1 MDSLLLNGA
10 ELLLAALRGATPV
23 LLVLLGELLSQRSGV
38 INLGVEGQMLLG
50 ACIGF
55 ALAVIT
61 QNPWLGLLAGAVAG
75 LLLSSLHALLV
86 LGIGINQLA
95 SGLAVLLLGSGLS
108 AFYGIPY
115 VGQQA
120 PSLHPPLA
128 ALSDGL
134 LGRLTPTVWIAMLLS
149 LLIGVWLYRT
159 RSGLNWRAVGEKPA
173 LARLAGLPVRRIQLA
188 GILIGGLLSGFGG
201 AALSV
206 DYTHGWVEGMTAGRG
221 LVAVGLVI
229 VARWNPWLALPV
241 ALLFGGPEAL
251 ALRMQAAGIP
261 VSAYLLAML
270 PYVMTLLVL
279 LLSYWRMRQVAGG
292 MPGGL
297 RAVFSGAQ

>member
-1 MDSLLLNGA
+1 MDSMLLNGP

-23 LLVLLGELLSQRSGV
+23 LLVLLGELISQRAGI

-50 ACIGF
+50 ACVGF
-55 ALAVIT
+55 AVAAMT
-61 QNPWLGLLAGAVAG
+61 QNPWLGLLAGALAG
-75 LLLSSLHALLV
+75 LALSMVHGLLV

-120 PSLHPPLA
+120 PSLHSPFPETFGILA
-128 ALSDGL
+128 
-134 LGRLTPTVWIAMLLS
+134 RLTPTVWMAILLS
-149 LLIGVWLYRT
+149 LLIGIWLYRT
-159 RSGLNWRAVGEKPA
+159 RTGLSWRAVGENPA
-173 LARLAGLPVRRIQLA
+173 LARLVGLPVRRIQLA
-188 GILIGGLLSGFGG
+188 GILIGGLLSGLGG

-270 PYVMTLLVL
+270 PYVMTLIVL
-279 LLSYWRMRQVAGG
+279 LLSYWRMRQEAGG

>member
-1 MDSLLLNGA
+1 MDSMLLNGP

-23 LLVLLGELLSQRSGV
+23 LLVLLGELISQRAGI

-50 ACIGF
+50 ACVGF
-55 ALAVIT
+55 AVAAMT
-61 QNPWLGLLAGAVAG
+61 QNPWLGLLAGALAG
-75 LLLSSLHALLV
+75 LALSMVHGLLV

-120 PSLHPPLA
+120 PSLHSPFPETFGILA
-128 ALSDGL
+128 
-134 LGRLTPTVWIAMLLS
+134 RLTPTVWMAILLS
-149 LLIGVWLYRT
+149 LLIGIWLYRT
-159 RSGLNWRAVGEKPA
+159 RTGLSWRAVGENPA

-188 GILIGGLLSGFGG
+188 GILIGGLLSGLGG

-270 PYVMTLLVL
+270 PYVMTLTVL
-279 LLSYWRMRQVAGG
+279 LLSYWRMRQEAGG

>member
-1 MDSLLLNGA
+1 MDSMLLNGP

-23 LLVLLGELLSQRSGV
+23 LLVLLGELISQRAGI

-50 ACIGF
+50 ACVGF
-55 ALAVIT
+55 AVAAIS
-61 QNPWLGLLAGAVAG
+61 QNPWLGLLAGALAG
-75 LLLSSLHALLV
+75 LALSMVHGLLV

-120 PSLHPPLA
+120 PSLHSPFPETFGILA
-128 ALSDGL
+128 
-134 LGRLTPTVWIAMLLS
+134 RLTPTVWMAILLS
-149 LLIGVWLYRT
+149 LLIGIWLYRT
-159 RSGLNWRAVGEKPA
+159 RTGLSWRAVGENPA

-188 GILIGGLLSGFGG
+188 GILIGGLLSGLGG

-270 PYVMTLLVL
+270 PYVMTLIVL
-279 LLSYWRMRQVAGG
+279 LLSYWRMRQEAGG

>member
-1 MDSLLLNGA
+1 MDSMLLNGP

-23 LLVLLGELLSQRSGV
+23 LLVLLGELISQRAGI

-50 ACIGF
+50 ACVGF
-55 ALAVIT
+55 AVAAIS
-61 QNPWLGLLAGAVAG
+61 QNPWLGLLAGALAG
-75 LLLSSLHALLV
+75 LALSMVHGLLV

-120 PSLHPPLA
+120 PSLHSPFPETFGILA
-128 ALSDGL
+128 
-134 LGRLTPTVWIAMLLS
+134 RLTPTVWMAILLS

-159 RSGLNWRAVGEKPA
+159 RTGLSWRAVGENPA

-188 GILIGGLLSGFGG
+188 GILIGGLLSGLGG

-206 DYTHGWVEGMTAGRG
+206 DYTHGWVEGMTTGRG

-270 PYVMTLLVL
+270 PYVMTLIVL
-279 LLSYWRMRQVAGG
+279 LLSYWRMRQEAGG

>member
-1 MDSLLLNGA
+1 MDSMLLNGP

-23 LLVLLGELLSQRSGV
+23 LLVLLGELISQRAGI

-50 ACIGF
+50 ACVGF
-55 ALAVIT
+55 AVAAIS
-61 QNPWLGLLAGAVAG
+61 QNPWLGLLAGALAG
-75 LLLSSLHALLV
+75 LALSMVHGLLV

-120 PSLHPPLA
+120 PSLHSPFPETFGILA
-128 ALSDGL
+128 
-134 LGRLTPTVWIAMLLS
+134 RLTPTVWMAILLS

-159 RSGLNWRAVGEKPA
+159 RTGLSWRAVGENPA

-188 GILIGGLLSGFGG
+188 GILIGGLLSGLGG

-270 PYVMTLLVL
+270 PYVMTLIVL
-279 LLSYWRMRQVAGG
+279 LLSYWRMRQEAGG